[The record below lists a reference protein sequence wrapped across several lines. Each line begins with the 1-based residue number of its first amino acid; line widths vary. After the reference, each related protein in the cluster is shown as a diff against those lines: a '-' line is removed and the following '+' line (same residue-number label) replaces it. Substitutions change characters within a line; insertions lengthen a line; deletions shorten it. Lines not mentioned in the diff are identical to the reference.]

1 METMKTLG
9 EILCCLY
16 RSDAPVPEGIKRANS
31 NPAKTDLRNCM
42 TAQLLT
48 NLRV

>member
-9 EILCCLY
+9 EILLCCLY
-16 RSDAPVPEGIKRANS
+16 RSDAPVPEGIERVSS

-42 TAQLLT
+42 T
-48 NLRV
+48 RIY